1 MSQIVAGFR
10 HSALTHEP
18 EQLTTREI
26 WAVAHQVRNQL
37 LDNTLDR
44 QIDLS
49 RIEDKAARFGIQS
62 ITFLATT
69 GGVIECGTVHFFK
82 SFLAK

>member
-1 MSQIVAGFR
+1 MSQIIAGFR

-18 EQLTTREI
+18 EQLTSREI

-49 RIEDKAARFGIQS
+49 WIEEKAARFEVNGIRYPRPVRVPWQ
-62 ITFLATT
+62 A
-69 GGVIECGTVHFFK
+69 C
-82 SFLAK
+82 